1 MINLA
6 HAKLFMMEWKA
17 GKKKQINFNMKN
29 PKGNE
34 LWG

>member
-6 HAKLFMMEWKA
+6 HSKFMMEWKA
-17 GKKKQINFNMKN
+17 GKTTLNMKN

-34 LWG
+34 LRG